1 MAITNGYTTLQEVK
15 NILRLGTAVSDD
27 DVLLER
33 CIESASRHIDR
44 YCERSFTAGSATRV
58 FTPNDSYLV
67 EIDDLITLTTLKTS
81 TDADG
86 VFDTTWGSGDYQ
98 LEPLNG
104 IAGGV
109 YTPYTRIRA
118 VGDYLFPTVNWP
130 ESQGDATVQVV
141 GLFGYATAVPTDVIQ
156 ACNFLAVREYK
167 RYDSPLGVAGF
178 GEIGVVRVSR
188 TDPDIEALLAPFR
201 KLRMA

>member
-86 VFDTTWGSGDYQ
+86 VFDTTWGSADYQ

>member
-15 NILRLGTAVSDD
+15 SILRITDALEDT
-27 DVLLER
+27 LLER

-58 FTPNDSYLV
+58 FAPNDSYLC
-67 EIDDLITLTTLKTS
+67 EIDDLISVTTIKTS

-86 VFDTTWGSGDYQ
+86 VYDTTWGSDDYQ

-104 IAGGV
+104 ISGGV
-109 YTPYTRIRA
+109 YSPYTRIRA

-130 ESQGDATVQVV
+130 ESQGEATVEVS
-141 GLFGYATAVPTDVIQ
+141 GTFGYGTAVPTDVIQ
-156 ACNFLAVREYK
+156 ACNLLAIREFK

-188 TDPDIEALLAPFR
+188 TDPDIESLLAPFR

>member
-15 NILRLGTAVSDD
+15 DILRLGTAVSDD
-27 DVLLER
+27 DGLLER

-44 YCERSFTAGSATRV
+44 YCERSFTAGSATRI
-58 FTPNDSYLV
+58 FAPNDSYLC
-67 EIDDLITLTTLKTS
+67 EIDDLISVTTIKTS

-86 VFDTTWGSGDYQ
+86 VYDTTWGSDDYQ

-104 IAGGV
+104 ISGGV
-109 YTPYTRIRA
+109 YSPYTRIRA

-130 ESQGDATVQVV
+130 ESQGEATVQVV